1 MSICKRTILRTAVE
15 HDWKIVICTTVIMS
29 SIKEQA
35 AARRAKLLAK
45 GKDRLEVVSG
55 NKESIK
61 SAEELESE
69 DGKLL
74 KERPIEYRRKTLR
87 SLKSDG
93 DSLDTSNDNNEDEKL
108 NISLESVDTTNG
120 NSPKSKENNS
130 EDSNNIETKVET
142 SETPEKSSE
151 TPEKLSV
158 TSEKSSKR
166 LIVTSSRTK
175 EIEAEIAKAT
185 EEFDHNFKK
194 DSVVDQDFSKK
205 LEQINAKKLLLSPK
219 KSLSADNFFLILRMF
234 IIIAAASYGSY
245 QMWFNNKDIMVA
257 LSIKH
262 NNSLHGISGSGW
274 HGGSSMLQVGNV
286 FQSTLS
292 SFLKQRGVEA
302 SISTDTSMENLN
314 IEESILSYFPKSN
327 SNYIMSSIEFMF
339 KSSYYM
345 VSIIWCCLY
354 PIYYMYGKSVK
365 KTEKAGENN
374 MLATIMQYA
383 NALSDKGKIAVYILD
398 NYMAEPAFYLT
409 IAIITSAIIQY
420 VLLQNNININVDMT
434 VVDVITDT
442 VGVITDTVNEEL

>member
-1 MSICKRTILRTAVE
+1 
-15 HDWKIVICTTVIMS
+15 MS

-74 KERPIEYRRKTLR
+74 KERPIEYRRKTLK

-108 NISLESVDTTNG
+108 NVSLESVDTTNG
-120 NSPKSKENNS
+120 NSPKVKENNS

-142 SETPEKSSE
+142 SETPEKLSV
-151 TPEKLSV
+151 TPEKL
-158 TSEKSSKR
+158 SKR

-219 KSLSADNFFLILRMF
+219 KSLSADSFFLILRMF
-234 IIIAAASYGSY
+234 MIIAAASYGSY
-245 QMWFNNKDIMVA
+245 QIWFNNKDIMVA
-257 LSIKH
+257 LSIKY
-262 NNSLHGISGSGW
+262 NTSLHGISGSGW

-302 SISTDTSMENLN
+302 SITTDTSMENLN

-409 IAIITSAIIQY
+409 IAIISSAIIQY
-420 VLLQNNININVDMT
+420 VLLQNNSNVDMT

>member
-1 MSICKRTILRTAVE
+1 
-15 HDWKIVICTTVIMS
+15 MS

-120 NSPKSKENNS
+120 NSPKVKENNS

-142 SETPEKSSE
+142 SETLEKLSE

-158 TSEKSSKR
+158 TPEKSSKR

-219 KSLSADNFFLILRMF
+219 KSLSADSFFLILRMF
-234 IIIAAASYGSY
+234 MIIAAASYGSY

-257 LSIKH
+257 LSIKY
-262 NNSLHGISGSGW
+262 NTSLHGISGSGW
-274 HGGSSMLQVGNV
+274 HGSSSMLQVGNV

-302 SISTDTSMENLN
+302 SIPTDTSMENLN

-420 VLLQNNININVDMT
+420 VLLQNNSNVNVDMT